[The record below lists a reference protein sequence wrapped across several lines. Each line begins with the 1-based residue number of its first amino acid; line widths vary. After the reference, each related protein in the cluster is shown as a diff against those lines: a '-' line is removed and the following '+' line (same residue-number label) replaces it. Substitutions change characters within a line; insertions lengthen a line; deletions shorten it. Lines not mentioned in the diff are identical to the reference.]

1 MILILASKK
10 QTVIF
15 LFWILDTIIEK
26 IEKLFR
32 RINKKDRRKL
42 LDIITDLV
50 NGNTKSLNVQ
60 KIKNTDFYRLKSGRF
75 RIIFHFYNKETII
88 DSIKLRNKTTYK
100 RP

>member
-1 MILILASKK
+1 M
-10 QTVIF
+10 
-15 LFWILDTIIEK
+15 DK
-26 IEKLFR
+26 IEKLLR

-75 RIIFHFYNKETII
+75 RIIFHFHNKEIII

-100 RP
+100 RL